1 MFSQSSQVINSNHGF
16 SLKMLVTPTRHYSC
30 KYSLVLSHFIPSCFN
45 TTCCCANTT
54 YQRSIGLSR
63 RHTLSHKQIFSW
75 HTIIQYA
82 IFKQIVAAHVVWSFD
97 LPKSGVSDWLCYVSQ
112 AFVSSRKDQKTLT
125 WEDAAFVN
133 ETIFGT
139 FYSTRCWTFTN
150 GSIGYYNMYTT
161 IPLTWNYGTFTW
173 IILPFAK
180 VSHMFEVVQN
190 AS

>member
-54 YQRSIGLSR
+54 NQRSIGLSR

-97 LPKSGVSDWLCYVSQ
+97 LPKSGVSHWLCYVSQ

-125 WEDAAFVN
+125 WKDAAFC
-133 ETIFGT
+133 E
-139 FYSTRCWTFTN
+139 RCLN
-150 GSIGYYNMYTT
+150 DG
-161 IPLTWNYGTFTW
+161 
-173 IILPFAK
+173 ILC
-180 VSHMFEVVQN
+180 EVVLMRQFLGHFTRL
-190 AS
+190 AVELLQMAL